1 MRVSIRIALF
11 LALLHSPVLVFS
23 ADLEKGLAA
32 FNEGDYATS
41 LAECQ
46 PLADEGIAGA
56 QFCVGRLYANGFGV
70 AMDDEQ
76 AIKWYTLAC
85 VAMDDEQAI
94 KWYTLACEGGHA
106 EARFNLGVMYA
117 NGWGVDMDWDEA
129 ARFYDLS
136 AGQGF
141 VPAQKALAYAYGHG
155 MGVQKDRV
163 QAYTWYDIAAQ
174 LDGDLGAGLKRD
186 ELVEKMSA
194 EEVSTAQQA
203 ALKWLGDFQSK

>member
-46 PLADEGIAGA
+46 PLADEGIVGA
-56 QFCVGRLYANGFGV
+56 QFCVGRLYANGFG
-70 AMDDEQ
+70 
-76 AIKWYTLAC
+76 